1 MMIING
7 INLRIRRWKLLFL
20 SYFTI
25 PSVQISVQL
34 YLTEILLVDYEM
46 AAVLPSLHPNKV
58 LSLVVRI

>member
-7 INLRIRRWKLLFL
+7 INLRI
-20 SYFTI
+20 
-25 PSVQISVQL
+25 SVQIRVQL